1 MKRGITY
8 KQILRGRNVL
18 VVGLGKSGKAAAK
31 ALNEAGAI
39 VTIQDSKTPDKLDTQ
54 FLQYEATNS
63 AGSDH
68 ATGVLSPIRSLEDT
82 HDNTAQYQRTFW
94 SVLRDFFQKL
104 GAFLKSLF
112 QK

>member
-54 FLQYEATNS
+54 FLRYMHNEE
-63 AGSDH
+63 
-68 ATGVLSPIRSLEDT
+68 IRSYLGSVPEDK
-82 HDNTAQYQRTFW
+82 TA
-94 SVLRDFFQKL
+94 
-104 GAFLKSLF
+104 
-112 QK
+112 